1 MLSNFVPMFWDWW
14 SNGTNA
20 GRAARD
26 GGDILEGV
34 KQDLTETKEN
44 IEKNASTFKSD
55 WENNELYKM
64 LNGLGVNNIRFWD
77 AFYERQRQAEEYN
90 LGDHATAEEAMDF
103 VKNGGELTVQPDTAI
118 IEPDENW
125 SFGDDASIE
134 DIMNWMNTRN
144 GGSLGPGEALD
155 AGVRTGLYAGISA
168 AQMGENLTSQ
178 DIAEFTKVPDAMK
191 AAVAAGVSGIKV
203 NLDGRAVGQMVA
215 PYVSVLIAADIL
227 GVG

>member
-14 SNGTNA
+14 SNGTKA

-44 IEKNASTFKSD
+44 IEENSKTFLTKDNALMRPFIELG
-55 WENNELYKM
+55 ENS
-64 LNGLGVNNIRFWD
+64 IRFWD
-77 AFYERQRQAEEYN
+77 EFWKGQKEAQEWD
-90 LGDHATAEEAMDF
+90 LGDHVTADEVKDF
-103 VKNGGELTVQPDTAI
+103 VENGGELTVQPETAVI
-118 IEPDENW
+118 QPDENW

-134 DIMNWMNTRN
+134 DIMNWMKTRN

-203 NLDGRAVGQMVA
+203 SLDGRAVGQMVA

-227 GVG
+227 GLG

>member
-44 IEKNASTFKSD
+44 IEENSKTFLTKDNALMRPFIELG
-55 WENNELYKM
+55 ENS
-64 LNGLGVNNIRFWD
+64 IRFWGEFWKGQKEAQEWD
-77 AFYERQRQAEEYN
+77 
-90 LGDHATAEEAMDF
+90 LGDHVTADEVKDF
-103 VKNGGELTVQPDTAI
+103 VENGGELTVQPETAVI
-118 IEPDENW
+118 QPDENW

-191 AAVAAGVSGIKV
+191 AAVAAGVSGIRV
-203 NLDGRAVGQMVA
+203 NLDGHAVGQMVA

-227 GVG
+227 GLG

>member
-1 MLSNFVPMFWDWW
+1 MLGNMSPMIWDWW
-14 SNGTNA
+14 SNSTNA

-26 GGDILEGV
+26 GGDVLKGVEQDFLEIV
-34 KQDLTETKEN
+34 DN
-44 IEKNASTFKSD
+44 IEENSKTFLTKDNALMRPFI
-55 WENNELYKM
+55 EL
-64 LNGLGVNNIRFWD
+64 GENNIRFWD
-77 AFYERQRQAEEYN
+77 QQHKIQQEAEEWN
-90 LGDHATAEEAMDF
+90 TGDHLSIAENLDL
-103 VKNGGELTVQPDTAI
+103 VKNNGELTIQPETAVI
-118 IEPDENW
+118 QPDENW

-155 AGVRTGLYAGISA
+155 AGVRTGLYAGVSV

-203 NLDGRAVGQMVA
+203 NLDGHAVGRLVA
-215 PYVSVLIAADIL
+215 PVVSVLIADQIL